1 MDPSGASPSAPI
13 ALRPVGFR
21 KQPDAGVAR
30 FLSLV
35 TQAES
40 RSPSGIFC
48 FSLEIDGL
56 VKNMKLPLSPPN
68 QLTFLRIVLT
78 PVFVAFLFS
87 SNPLLRQFSLLVFIV
102 ALLTDWYD
110 GWVARRW
117 GYVTRWGTFLDPL
130 ADKVVTS
137 AALISF
143 IYLNLV
149 PAWTVWVIVVRDIA
163 ITFLRSYSEYKGKP
177 FDTSRLAKTKTFL
190 QFVVIYYVL
199 LVYIA
204 LDSEYL
210 RNRFGELL
218 RTLLDYSLLYG
229 AMVVIAGITL
239 LTGVLYI
246 VENWKTLRELYGI
259 SGRVTESE

>member
-1 MDPSGASPSAPI
+1 M
-13 ALRPVGFR
+13 
-21 KQPDAGVAR
+21 
-30 FLSLV
+30 
-35 TQAES
+35 TQEES
-40 RSPSGIFC
+40 RLLSGIFC
-48 FSLEIDGL
+48 STLEIDGL
-56 VKNMKLPLSPPN
+56 VNTMKLPLSPPN
-68 QLTFLRIVLT
+68 QLTFLRIILT

-87 SNPLLRQFSLLVFIV
+87 ANPVLRQLSVAVFIV
-102 ALLTDWYD
+102 AVLTDWYD

-137 AALISF
+137 AALVSF
-143 IYLNLV
+143 IYLDLV

-163 ITFLRSYSEYKGKP
+163 ITILRSYSEYKGKP

-199 LVYIA
+199 LIYIA
-204 LDSEYL
+204 LDTEYF
-210 RNRFGELL
+210 RSRFGDLL
-218 RTLLDYSLLYG
+218 RTLLDYSFLYA

-239 LTGVLYI
+239 LTGILYI
-246 VENWKTLRELYGI
+246 VDNWKTVRDLYGF

>member
-1 MDPSGASPSAPI
+1 
-13 ALRPVGFR
+13 
-21 KQPDAGVAR
+21 
-30 FLSLV
+30 V
-35 TQAES
+35 TQEES
-40 RSPSGIFC
+40 RLSSGIFC
-48 FSLEIDGL
+48 STLEFDEF
-56 VKNMKLPLSPPN
+56 VNTMKLPLSPPN
-68 QLTFLRIVLT
+68 QLTFLRIVLM

-87 SNPLLRQFSLLVFIV
+87 SNPLLRQLSPVVFIV
-102 ALLTDWYD
+102 AVLTDWYD

-149 PAWTVWVIVVRDIA
+149 PAWTVWVIVIRDIA

-204 LDSEYL
+204 LDTEYL

-218 RTLLDYSLLYG
+218 RSLLDYSLLYA
-229 AMVVIAGITL
+229 AMVVMAGITL
-239 LTGVLYI
+239 LTGILYI
-246 VENWKTLRELYGI
+246 VENWKTVRELYDF